1 MINPFRNLKL
11 KTKLIIGFAILVFTF
26 IASSALVYNA
36 VNNSQKI
43 ISNLYAGKGEDVVVL
58 DQLNEIITKSKEYTF
73 NWVYVGTKEDT
84 KALLIEIHDT
94 KYNEIKGSLEA
105 IMGDWSQET
114 KDSITMVLAD
124 FEQIMLNQKS
134 VMESLSSFESYSDP
148 LTMFETED
156 LMESTIAPASESVA
170 KSLDML
176 IAIKSTEGATIQV
189 VKIINQSKTT
199 IIISAITVFV
209 LAVIIT
215 LVISSNITSRI
226 NNAIDII
233 KAMANGDLT
242 QQITVS
248 NNDEIGAMINQFL
261 IMTDR
266 MKDALGV
273 IFATSDA
280 IGTSST
286 KIKDT
291 SKQTS
296 LGATEQA
303 ASAEE
308 VAASMEE
315 MSANI
320 QQNTENAQQTEKIA
334 IQASDDIQEGNSAVA
349 QTVTSMKTIADK
361 ISIIEEIARQTN
373 LLALNAAVEAAR
385 AGEHGKGFAVVAAE
399 VRKLAERSQEAATEI
414 NDLTSSSLKISEKA
428 GNLLEAIVPNID
440 KTAKLVQEITAASK
454 EQNSG
459 AEQVNNALQELNN
472 VVQKNAAASEEI
484 THNADD
490 LSYKGNELKEAIS
503 FFKIDDAAI
512 RKGIN
517 ATGGSTTSSN
527 SPAASATIVQPV
539 ARPIQQPQYQT
550 HEAPDKNAGFE
561 IKLDDNLGVDD
572 EYEKF

>member
-11 KTKLIIGFAILVFTF
+11 KAKLIIGFAILVFTF

-36 VNNSQKI
+36 VNNSQDI
-43 ISNLYAGKGEDVVVL
+43 ISNLYAGRGEDVLVL
-58 DQLNEIITKSKEYTF
+58 DEFNDLITKSKEYTF

-84 KALLIEIHDT
+84 KVMLIEIHDSR
-94 KYNEIKGSLEA
+94 YVAIKSQLET
-105 IMGDWSQET
+105 IMTAWSQET
-114 KDSITMVLAD
+114 KDTLTTLIAGFDEVVIA
-124 FEQIMLNQKS
+124 QVS
-134 VMESLSSFESYSDP
+134 VMQALSSFESYNDP

-156 LMESTIAPASESVA
+156 LMESTIAPTTEQLT
-170 KSLDML
+170 KTLDRL
-176 IAIKSTEGATIQV
+176 IAIKSTEGATIKV
-189 VKIINQSKTT
+189 VDIINQSKTT
-199 IIISAITVFV
+199 IIVSAIVVFV
-209 LAVIIT
+209 LAVIIA
-215 LVISSNITSRI
+215 LFIASSITKRI
-226 NNAIDII
+226 GDAIGTI

-242 QQITVS
+242 QQIVVT
-248 NNDEIGAMINQFL
+248 NNDEIGEMINQFL

-266 MKDALGV
+266 LKDAIGV
-273 IFATSDA
+273 IFATSDS
-280 IGTSST
+280 IGISSS

-334 IQASDDIQEGNSAVA
+334 IQASEDIQEGNSAVA
-349 QTVTSMKTIADK
+349 QTVDSMKTIASK

-399 VRKLAERSQEAATEI
+399 VRKLAERSQEAANEI

-440 KTAKLVQEITAASK
+440 KTARLVQEITAASK

-472 VVQKNAAASEEI
+472 VVQRNASASEEI
-484 THNADD
+484 AHNADD
-490 LSYKGNELKEAIS
+490 LSNKGNQLKDAIS
-503 FFKIDDAAI
+503 FFKIDDVAI
-512 RKGIN
+512 RKGIL
-517 ATGGSTTSSN
+517 ATGDAEKISASKKNESYTSGQAKAEQASREETSSQEN
-527 SPAASATIVQPV
+527 TGI
-539 ARPIQQPQYQT
+539 
-550 HEAPDKNAGFE
+550 E
-561 IKLDDNLGVDD
+561 IKLDGNDGADD

>member
-11 KTKLIIGFAILVFTF
+11 KAKLIIGFAILVFTF

-36 VNNSQKI
+36 VNNSQDI

-58 DQLNEIITKSKEYTF
+58 DEFNELVSKSKEYTF

-84 KALLIEIHDT
+84 KVMLIEIHDS
-94 KYNEIKGSLEA
+94 KYADIKAQLESM
-105 IMGDWSQET
+105 ITDWSQET
-114 KDSITMVLAD
+114 KDTLTKIMVD
-124 FEQIMLNQKS
+124 FDEVMVAQVS
-134 VMESLSSFESYSDP
+134 VMQSLSSFESYNDP

-156 LMESTIAPASESVA
+156 LMESTIAPSTEHLK
-170 KSLDML
+170 KSLDRL
-176 IAIKSTEGATIQV
+176 VAIKSTEGATIKV
-189 VKIINQSKTT
+189 VDIINQSKTT
-199 IIISAITVFV
+199 IIVSAIVVFI
-209 LAVIIT
+209 LAVIIALIIASSIT
-215 LVISSNITSRI
+215 NRISD
-226 NNAIDII
+226 AIETI

-242 QQITVS
+242 QTIVVS
-248 NNDEIGAMINQFL
+248 NNDEIGEMINQFL

-266 MKDALGV
+266 LKDAIGV
-273 IFATSDA
+273 IFATSDS
-280 IGTSST
+280 IGTSSA
-286 KIKDT
+286 KIKDS

-334 IQASDDIQEGNSAVA
+334 IQASEDIQEGNSAVA
-349 QTVTSMKTIADK
+349 QTVDSMKTIASK

-399 VRKLAERSQEAATEI
+399 VRKLAERSQEAANEI

-440 KTAKLVQEITAASK
+440 KTARLVQEITAASK

-472 VVQKNAAASEEI
+472 VVQRNASASEEI
-484 THNADD
+484 AHNADD
-490 LSYKGNELKEAIS
+490 LSNKGNQLKEAIS

-512 RKGIN
+512 RKGIL
-517 ATGGSTTSSN
+517 ATGSDAQPSTTTSTPSSP
-527 SPAASATIVQPV
+527 SPVT
-539 ARPIQQPQYQT
+539 QQPSDSQLT
-550 HEAPDKNAGFE
+550 EENAGVE
-561 IKLDDNLGVDD
+561 IKLDGNDGMDD

>member
-1 MINPFRNLKL
+1 MINPFKNLKL
-11 KTKLIIGFAILVFTF
+11 KAKLIIGFAILVFTF

-36 VNNSQKI
+36 VNNSQNI

-58 DQLNEIITKSKEYTF
+58 DEFNELVSKSKEYTF

-84 KALLIEIHDT
+84 KVKLIEIHDSQYADV
-94 KYNEIKGSLEA
+94 KARLESM
-105 IMGDWSQET
+105 IVDWSPET
-114 KDSITMVLAD
+114 KDTLTTIITNFDVVMEA
-124 FEQIMLNQKS
+124 QTS
-134 VMESLSSFESYSDP
+134 VMQSLSSFESYNDP
-148 LTMFETED
+148 LTLFETED
-156 LMESTIAPASESVA
+156 LMESTIAPSTEHLK
-170 KSLDML
+170 KSLDRL
-176 IAIKSTEGATIQV
+176 VAIKSTEGATIKV
-189 VKIINQSKTT
+189 VDIINQSKTT
-199 IIISAITVFV
+199 IIISAIVVFI
-209 LAVIIT
+209 LAVIIA
-215 LVISSNITSRI
+215 LYIASSITKRI
-226 NNAIDII
+226 GDAIETI

-242 QQITVS
+242 QTIVVS
-248 NNDEIGAMINQFL
+248 NNDEIGEMINQFL

-266 MKDALGV
+266 LKDAIGV
-273 IFATSDA
+273 IFATSDS
-280 IGTSST
+280 IGTSSA
-286 KIKDT
+286 KIKDS

-334 IQASDDIQEGNSAVA
+334 IQASEDIQEGNSAVA
-349 QTVTSMKTIADK
+349 QTVDSMKTIASK

-399 VRKLAERSQEAATEI
+399 VRKLAERSQEAANEI

-440 KTAKLVQEITAASK
+440 KTARLVQEITAASK

-472 VVQKNAAASEEI
+472 VVQRNASASEEI
-484 THNADD
+484 AHNADD
-490 LSYKGNELKEAIS
+490 LSNKGNQLKEAIS

-512 RKGIN
+512 RKGILASN
-517 ATGGSTTSSN
+517 TASQASVTSSTSSAAAPTTQE
-527 SPAASATIVQPV
+527 SPESNIAQG
-539 ARPIQQPQYQT
+539 
-550 HEAPDKNAGFE
+550 NAGVE
-561 IKLDDNLGVDD
+561 IKLDGNDGMDD
-572 EYEKF
+572 KYEKF

>member
-11 KTKLIIGFAILVFTF
+11 SAKLVIGFSILVFTF

-58 DQLNEIITKSKEYTF
+58 EEFNELITKSKEYTF

-84 KALLIEIHDT
+84 KVLLIEIHDT
-94 KYNEIKGSLEA
+94 RYTDIKGSLEN
-105 IMGDWSQET
+105 MVSDWSQET
-114 KDSITMVLAD
+114 RDTLTMVMTAFD
-124 FEQIMLNQKS
+124 EVMVAQAS
-134 VMESLSSFESYSDP
+134 VMGSLSSFESYNDP

-156 LMESTIAPASESVA
+156 LMESTIAPTTERLA
-170 KSLDML
+170 KSLNRL
-176 IAIKSTEGATIQV
+176 IGIKSTEGATIQV
-189 VKIINQSKTT
+189 TKIIEQSKTT
-199 IIISAITVFV
+199 IIISSIFVFV
-209 LAVIIT
+209 LAVII
-215 LVISSNITSRI
+215 IIIMSRNIASRI
-226 NNAIDII
+226 NWAIGTI

-242 QQITVS
+242 QKIEVS
-248 NNDEIGAMINQFL
+248 NNDEIGSMINQFL

-266 MKDALGV
+266 LKDAIGV
-273 IFATSDA
+273 IFATSDS
-280 IGTSST
+280 IGVSSS

-349 QTVTSMKTIADK
+349 QTVDSMKTIASK

-399 VRKLAERSQEAATEI
+399 VRKLAERSQEAANEI
-414 NDLTSSSLKISEKA
+414 NDLTTSSLKISEKA

-440 KTAKLVQEITAASK
+440 KTARLVQEITAASK

-472 VVQKNAAASEEI
+472 VVQRNASASEEI
-484 THNADD
+484 AHNADD
-490 LSYKGNELKEAIS
+490 LSNKGNQLKDAIS

-512 RKGIN
+512 RKGIL
-517 ATGGSTTSSN
+517 ATGADGKIASSNQDTYTAAPVASDESASVETSS
-527 SPAASATIVQPV
+527 T
-539 ARPIQQPQYQT
+539 QQ
-550 HEAPDKNAGFE
+550 DNKGIE
-561 IKLDDNLGVDD
+561 IKLDAGGGTDD

>member
-1 MINPFRNLKL
+1 
-11 KTKLIIGFAILVFTF
+11 VFTF

-36 VNNSQKI
+36 VNNSQDI

-58 DQLNEIITKSKEYTF
+58 DEFNELVSKSKEYTF

-84 KALLIEIHDT
+84 KVMLIEIHDS
-94 KYNEIKGSLEA
+94 KYAEIKAQLES
-105 IMGDWSQET
+105 MMTDWSQET
-114 KDSITMVLAD
+114 KDTLTKIMTDFDEVMVA
-124 FEQIMLNQKS
+124 QVS
-134 VMESLSSFESYSDP
+134 VMQSLSSFESYNDP

-156 LMESTIAPASESVA
+156 LMESTIAPSTELLK
-170 KSLDML
+170 KSLDRL
-176 IAIKSTEGATIQV
+176 VAIKSTEGATIKV
-189 VKIINQSKTT
+189 VDIINQSKTT
-199 IIISAITVFV
+199 IIVSAIVVFI
-209 LAVIIT
+209 LAVIIALIIASSIT
-215 LVISSNITSRI
+215 NRISD
-226 NNAIDII
+226 AIETI

-242 QQITVS
+242 QTIVVS
-248 NNDEIGAMINQFL
+248 NNDEIGEMINQFL

-266 MKDALGV
+266 LKDAIGV
-273 IFATSDA
+273 IFATSDS
-280 IGTSST
+280 IGTSSA
-286 KIKDT
+286 KIKDS

-334 IQASDDIQEGNSAVA
+334 IQASEDIQEGNSAVA
-349 QTVTSMKTIADK
+349 QTVDSMKTIASK

-399 VRKLAERSQEAATEI
+399 VRKLAERSQEAANEI

-440 KTAKLVQEITAASK
+440 KTARLVQEITAASK

-472 VVQKNAAASEEI
+472 VVQRNASASEEI
-484 THNADD
+484 AHNADD
-490 LSYKGNELKEAIS
+490 LSNKGNQLKEAIS

-512 RKGIN
+512 RKGIL
-517 ATGGSTTSSN
+517 ATGSEVQPSTSS
-527 SPAASATIVQPV
+527 AATSSSATPTS
-539 ARPIQQPQYQT
+539 QQPSDAHITQ
-550 HEAPDKNAGFE
+550 ENAGVE
-561 IKLDDNLGVDD
+561 IKLDGNDGIDD

>member
-11 KTKLIIGFAILVFTF
+11 SAKLVIGFSILVFTF

-58 DQLNEIITKSKEYTF
+58 EEFNELITKSKEYTF

-84 KALLIEIHDT
+84 KVLLIEIHDT
-94 KYNEIKGSLEA
+94 RYTDIKGSLEN
-105 IMGDWSQET
+105 MVSDWSQET
-114 KDSITMVLAD
+114 RDTLTMVMTD
-124 FEQIMLNQKS
+124 FDEVMVAQAS
-134 VMESLSSFESYSDP
+134 VMGSLSSFESYNDP

-156 LMESTIAPASESVA
+156 LMESTIAPTTERLA
-170 KSLDML
+170 KSLNRL
-176 IAIKSTEGATIQV
+176 IGIKSTEGATIQV
-189 VKIINQSKTT
+189 TKIIEQSKTT
-199 IIISAITVFV
+199 IIISSIFVFV
-209 LAVIIT
+209 LAVII
-215 LVISSNITSRI
+215 IIIMSRNIASRI
-226 NNAIDII
+226 NWAIGTI

-242 QQITVS
+242 QKIEVS
-248 NNDEIGAMINQFL
+248 NNDEIGSMINQFL

-266 MKDALGV
+266 LKDAIGV
-273 IFATSDA
+273 IFATSDS
-280 IGTSST
+280 IGVSSS

-349 QTVTSMKTIADK
+349 QTVDSMKTIASK

-399 VRKLAERSQEAATEI
+399 VRKLAERSQEAANEI

-440 KTAKLVQEITAASK
+440 KTARLVQEITAASK

-472 VVQKNAAASEEI
+472 VVQRNASASEEI
-484 THNADD
+484 AHNADD
-490 LSYKGNELKEAIS
+490 LSNKGNQLKDAIS

-512 RKGIN
+512 RKGIL
-517 ATGGSTTSSN
+517 ATGADAKIASSNQDTYSAAPVASDESASVETSS
-527 SPAASATIVQPV
+527 T
-539 ARPIQQPQYQT
+539 QQ
-550 HEAPDKNAGFE
+550 DNKGIE
-561 IKLDDNLGVDD
+561 IKLDAGGGTDD

>member
-1 MINPFRNLKL
+1 MINPFRNLTL
-11 KTKLIIGFAILVFTF
+11 KAKLIFGFAVLVVTF
-26 IASSALVYNA
+26 IASSALVYVA
-36 VNNSQKI
+36 VNNSQNI
-43 ISNLYAGKGEDVVVL
+43 ISNLYAGKSDDVVVL
-58 DQLNEIITKSKEYTF
+58 DSFNELITKSKEYTF

-84 KALLIEIHDT
+84 KVLLIEIHDT
-94 KYNEIKGSLEA
+94 RYGEIKTSLETLMA
-105 IMGDWSQET
+105 DWSEET
-114 KDSITMVLAD
+114 KDTLVSVIAGFDEVIAA
-124 FEQIMLNQKS
+124 QSS
-134 VMESLSSFESYSDP
+134 VMGSLSSFESYNDP

-156 LMESTIAPASESVA
+156 LMESTIAPGTEGLT
-170 KSLDML
+170 KTLDRL
-176 IAIKSTEGATIQV
+176 IAIKSTEGATIKV
-189 VKIINQSKTT
+189 NEIIEQSKGT
-199 IIISAITVFV
+199 IVISGIVV
-209 LAVIIT
+209 LILAVIIALYIAGSMT
-215 LVISSNITSRI
+215 RRI
-226 NNAIDII
+226 NEAINTI

-242 QQITVS
+242 QKIVIS
-248 NNDEIGAMINQFL
+248 SNDEIGEMINQFL

-266 MKDALGV
+266 LKDAIGI
-273 IFATSDA
+273 IFATSDS
-280 IGTSST
+280 IGTSSA
-286 KIKDT
+286 KIKDS

-334 IQASDDIQEGNSAVA
+334 IQASEDIKEGNSAVA
-349 QTVTSMKTIADK
+349 QTVNSMKTIADK

-428 GNLLEAIVPNID
+428 GKLLEEIVPNID
-440 KTAKLVQEITAASK
+440 KTSRLVQEITAASK

-472 VVQKNAAASEEI
+472 VVQRNASASEEI
-484 THNADD
+484 AHNADD
-490 LSYKGNELKEAIS
+490 LSHKGNELKEAIS

-512 RKGIN
+512 RKGIL
-517 ATGGSTTSSN
+517 STSS
-527 SPAASATIVQPV
+527 SANTQNKSTPKKV
-539 ARPIQQPQYQT
+539 T
-550 HEAPDKNAGFE
+550 TPDPEPSVEPTGKVEEVDSAKGDKGVE
-561 IKLDDNLGVDD
+561 IKLDEGMDD

>member
-11 KTKLIIGFAILVFTF
+11 KAKLVVGFAILVFTF

-36 VNNSQKI
+36 VNNSQDI
-43 ISNLYAGKGEDVVVL
+43 ISNLYAGKGEEVVVL
-58 DQLNEIITKSKEYTF
+58 ENFNELITKSKEYTF

-84 KALLIEIHDT
+84 KVLLIEIHDT
-94 KYNEIKGSLEA
+94 KYQEIKTSLEG
-105 IMGDWSQET
+105 IIEGWSSST
-114 KDSITMVLAD
+114 KDTLTSVITSFDNVMIA
-124 FEQIMLNQKS
+124 QAS
-134 VMESLSSFESYSDP
+134 VMASLSSFESYNDP

-156 LMESTIAPASESVA
+156 LMESTIAPNTEHLT
-170 KSLDML
+170 KTLDRL

-189 VKIINQSKTT
+189 TEIIEQSKTT
-199 IIISAITVFV
+199 IIISAIIVFV
-209 LAVIIT
+209 LAVIIALFIAGSIT
-215 LVISSNITSRI
+215 ARISE
-226 NNAIDII
+226 AIGTI

-242 QQITVS
+242 QKIVVS
-248 NNDEIGAMINQFL
+248 NNDEIGEMINQFL

-266 MKDALGV
+266 LKDAIGV
-273 IFATSDA
+273 IFATSDS
-280 IGTSST
+280 IGISSS

-334 IQASDDIQEGNSAVA
+334 IQASEDIQEGNSAVA
-349 QTVTSMKTIADK
+349 QTVDSMKTIADK

-399 VRKLAERSQEAATEI
+399 VRKLAERSQEAANEI

-428 GNLLEAIVPNID
+428 GNLLVAIVPNID

-472 VVQKNAAASEEI
+472 VVQRNASASEEI
-484 THNADD
+484 AHNADD
-490 LSYKGNELKEAIS
+490 LSTKGNQLKDAIS

-512 RKGIN
+512 RKGIL
-517 ATGGSTTSSN
+517 ATNDTTTVNQDSAQHVT
-527 SPAASATIVQPV
+527 AAAPM
-539 ARPIQQPQYQT
+539 PE
-550 HEAPDKNAGFE
+550 EAPSREASSKENSGVE
-561 IKLDDNLGVDD
+561 IKLDGNLGADD

>member
-1 MINPFRNLKL
+1 MINPFRNLKI
-11 KTKLIIGFAILVFTF
+11 KAKLLIGFAILVFTF

-36 VNNSQKI
+36 VNNSQNI
-43 ISNLYAGKGEDVVVL
+43 ISNLYAGKGTDVVVL
-58 DQLNEIITKSKEYTF
+58 GEFNNLITKSKEYTF

-84 KALLIEIHDT
+84 KVLLIEIHDV
-94 KYNEIKGSLEA
+94 KYSALKTSMESMA
-105 IMGDWSQET
+105 SDWSQKTRDTLTALIANFDET
-114 KDSITMVLAD
+114 MMAQASIM
-124 FEQIMLNQKS
+124 Q
-134 VMESLSSFESYSDP
+134 SLSSFESYNDP

-156 LMESTIAPASESVA
+156 LMESTIAPSTEQLNST
-170 KSLDML
+170 LERL
-176 IAIKSTEGATIQV
+176 IAIKSTEGATLKV
-189 VKIINQSKTT
+189 VEIINQSKTT
-199 IIISAITVFV
+199 IIISAIVVFI
-209 LAVIIT
+209 LAVVIALFIASSIT
-215 LVISSNITSRI
+215 KRI
-226 NNAIDII
+226 NHAIDTI

-242 QQITVS
+242 QKITIS
-248 NNDEIGAMINQFL
+248 NNDEVGEMINQFL

-266 MKDALGV
+266 LKDAMGL
-273 IFATSDA
+273 IFATSDS
-280 IGTSST
+280 IRTSSA
-286 KIKDT
+286 KIKDS

-334 IQASDDIQEGNSAVA
+334 IQASDDIKEGNSAVA
-349 QTVTSMKTIADK
+349 QTVDSMKTIADK

-399 VRKLAERSQEAATEI
+399 VRKLAERSQEAANEI

-440 KTAKLVQEITAASK
+440 KTARLVQEITAASK

-472 VVQKNAAASEEI
+472 VVQRNASASEEI
-484 THNADD
+484 AHNADD
-490 LSYKGNELKEAIS
+490 LSNKGNQLKDAIS

-512 RKGIN
+512 RKGLIATNNISKKAPEMASQTTDNSSISNTNVKMDMSQKNEGVEIN
-517 ATGGSTTSSN
+517 
-527 SPAASATIVQPV
+527 
-539 ARPIQQPQYQT
+539 
-550 HEAPDKNAGFE
+550 
-561 IKLDDNLGVDD
+561 LDGMDD
-572 EYEKF
+572 AYEKF

>member
-11 KTKLIIGFAILVFTF
+11 RMKLIIGFAILVFTF
-26 IASSALVYNA
+26 VASSALVYNA

-43 ISNLYAGKGEDVVVL
+43 ITNLYAGKSEDVLAL
-58 DQLNEIITKSKEYTF
+58 DEFNDLIKKSKEYTF

-84 KALLIEIHDT
+84 KVLLIEIHES
-94 KYNEIKGSLEA
+94 KYKDLKAKLEGL
-105 IMGDWSQET
+105 MPEWSKET
-114 KDSITMVLAD
+114 KDTLTHVIQEFDKLMEA
-124 FEQIMLNQKS
+124 QNS
-134 VMESLSSFESYSDP
+134 VMQSLSSFESYNDP

-156 LMESTIAPASESVA
+156 LMESTIAPQTEELT
-170 KSLDML
+170 KKLDRL
-176 IAIKSTEGATIQV
+176 IAIKSTEGATIKV
-189 VKIINQSKTT
+189 VDIINQSKTT
-199 IIISAITVFV
+199 IIISAVIVFI
-209 LAVIIT
+209 LAVVIALFISNSIT
-215 LVISSNITSRI
+215 NRIGEAIST
-226 NNAIDII
+226 I

-242 QQITVS
+242 QKITVS
-248 NNDEIGAMINQFL
+248 NNDEIGEMINQFL

-266 MKDALGV
+266 LKDAIGV
-273 IFATSDA
+273 IFATSDS
-280 IGTSST
+280 IGISSA
-286 KIKDT
+286 KIKES

-334 IQASDDIQEGNSAVA
+334 IQASEDIQEGNSAVA
-349 QTVTSMKTIADK
+349 QTVDSMKTIADK

-399 VRKLAERSQEAATEI
+399 VRKLAERSQEAANEI

-440 KTAKLVQEITAASK
+440 KTARLVQEITAASK

-472 VVQKNAAASEEI
+472 VVQRNASASEEI
-484 THNADD
+484 AHNADD
-490 LSYKGNELKEAIS
+490 LSKKGAELKQAIS

-512 RKGIN
+512 RKGVL
-517 ATGGSTTSSN
+517 ATSGTHEE
-527 SPAASATIVQPV
+527 PAANDTPPEV
-539 ARPIQQPQYQT
+539 APA
-550 HEAPDKNAGFE
+550 APAESVEPTTTDTTGVE
-561 IKLDDNLGVDD
+561 IKLDDSEDD

>member
-11 KTKLIIGFAILVFTF
+11 SAKLVIGFSILVFTF

-58 DQLNEIITKSKEYTF
+58 EEFNELITKSKEYTF

-84 KALLIEIHDT
+84 KVLLIEIHDT
-94 KYNEIKGSLEA
+94 RYTDIKGSLEN
-105 IMGDWSQET
+105 MVSDWSQET
-114 KDSITMVLAD
+114 RDTLTMVMTD
-124 FEQIMLNQKS
+124 FDEVMVAQAS
-134 VMESLSSFESYSDP
+134 VMGSLSSFESYNDP

-156 LMESTIAPASESVA
+156 LMESTIAPTTERLA
-170 KSLDML
+170 KSLNRL
-176 IAIKSTEGATIQV
+176 IGIKSTEGATIQV
-189 VKIINQSKTT
+189 TKIIEQSKTT
-199 IIISAITVFV
+199 IIISSIFVFV
-209 LAVIIT
+209 LAVII
-215 LVISSNITSRI
+215 IIIMSRNIASRI
-226 NNAIDII
+226 NWAIGTI

-242 QQITVS
+242 QKIEVS
-248 NNDEIGAMINQFL
+248 NNDEIGSMINQFL

-266 MKDALGV
+266 LKDAIGV
-273 IFATSDA
+273 IFATSDS
-280 IGTSST
+280 IGVSSS

-349 QTVTSMKTIADK
+349 QTVDSMKTIASK

-399 VRKLAERSQEAATEI
+399 VRKLAERSQEAANEI
-414 NDLTSSSLKISEKA
+414 NDLTTSSLKISEKA

-440 KTAKLVQEITAASK
+440 KTARLVQEITAASK

-472 VVQKNAAASEEI
+472 VVQRNASASEEI
-484 THNADD
+484 AHNADD
-490 LSYKGNELKEAIS
+490 LSNKGNQLKDAIS

-512 RKGIN
+512 RKGIL
-517 ATGGSTTSSN
+517 ATGADGKIASSNQDTYTAAPVASDESASVETSS
-527 SPAASATIVQPV
+527 T
-539 ARPIQQPQYQT
+539 QQ
-550 HEAPDKNAGFE
+550 DNKGIE
-561 IKLDDNLGVDD
+561 IKLDAGGGTDD

>member
-11 KTKLIIGFAILVFTF
+11 KAKLILGFAVLVFTF

-43 ISNLYAGKGEDVVVL
+43 ISNLYAGKGEDVVL
-58 DQLNEIITKSKEYTF
+58 LEEFNELITKSKEYTF

-84 KALLIEIHDT
+84 KVLLIEIHDT
-94 KYNEIKGSLEA
+94 KYSEMKTNLEA
-105 IMGDWSQET
+105 LIPNWSQET
-114 KDSITMVLAD
+114 RDTVVSVLAD
-124 FEQIMLNQKS
+124 FEGVVEAQNS
-134 VMESLSSFESYSDP
+134 VMQSLSSFESYNDP

-156 LMESTIAPASESVA
+156 LMESTIAPTTENLT
-170 KSLDML
+170 KKLDRL

-189 VKIINQSKTT
+189 VNIINQSKTT
-199 IIISAITVFV
+199 IIISAVVVFA
-209 LAVIIT
+209 LAVIIS
-215 LVISSNITSRI
+215 LILAGGITKRI
-226 NNAIDII
+226 NEAIETI

-248 NNDEIGAMINQFL
+248 NNDEIGEMINQFL

-266 MKDALGV
+266 LKDAIGV
-273 IFATSDA
+273 IFATSDS
-280 IGTSST
+280 IGSSSS

-334 IQASDDIQEGNSAVA
+334 IQASEDIQEGNSAVA
-349 QTVTSMKTIADK
+349 QTVDSMKTIADK

-399 VRKLAERSQEAATEI
+399 VRKLAERSQEAANEI

-428 GNLLEAIVPNID
+428 GNLLVAIVPNID
-440 KTAKLVQEITAASK
+440 KTARLVQEITAASK

-472 VVQKNAAASEEI
+472 VVQRNASASEEI
-484 THNADD
+484 AHNADD
-490 LSYKGNELKEAIS
+490 LSNKGNQLKDAIS

-512 RKGIN
+512 RKGLL
-517 ATGGSTTSSN
+517 ATNTS
-527 SPAASATIVQPV
+527 ASEASKSSG
-539 ARPIQQPQYQT
+539 AQYT
-550 HEAPDKNAGFE
+550 APTVKSSSEPMDISSDSGVE
-561 IKLDDNLGVDD
+561 IKLDATEGMDD

>member
-1 MINPFRNLKL
+1 MINPFKNLKL
-11 KTKLIIGFAILVFTF
+11 KAKLIIGFAILVFTF

-36 VNNSQKI
+36 VNNSQDI
-43 ISNLYAGKGEDVVVL
+43 ISNLYAGKSDDVVAL
-58 DQLNEIITKSKEYTF
+58 GELGDLITKSKEYTF
-73 NWVYVGTKEDT
+73 NWVYVGTLEESKI
-84 KALLIEIHDT
+84 KLIEVHDT
-94 KYNEIKGSLEA
+94 KYGEIKGKLETL
-105 IMGDWSQET
+105 MESWSPET
-114 KDSITMVLAD
+114 KDSLTMIIASFD
-124 FEQIMLNQKS
+124 EIMTSQKS
-134 VMESLSSFESYSDP
+134 VMESLFSFESYNDP

-156 LMESTIAPASESVA
+156 IMATIGLQTENLLKNISR
-170 KSLDML
+170 L
-176 IAIKSTEGATIQV
+176 IGVKSTEGATIKV
-189 VKIINQSKTT
+189 VEIINQSKTT
-199 IIISAITVFV
+199 IIISGITVFI
-209 LAVIIT
+209 LAVIIA
-215 LVISSNITSRI
+215 LIIANSITKRI
-226 NNAIDII
+226 GEAIETI

-242 QQITVS
+242 QQITVT
-248 NNDEIGAMINQFL
+248 NNDEIGDMINQFL

-266 MKDALGV
+266 LKDAIGV
-273 IFATSDA
+273 IFATSDS
-280 IGTSST
+280 IGTSSS
-286 KIKDT
+286 KIKES

-334 IQASDDIQEGNSAVA
+334 IQASEDIQEGNSAVA
-349 QTVTSMKTIADK
+349 QTVDSMKTIAGK

-399 VRKLAERSQEAATEI
+399 VRKLAERSQEAANEI

-440 KTAKLVQEITAASK
+440 KTARLVQEITAASK

-472 VVQKNAAASEEI
+472 VVQRNASASEEI
-484 THNADD
+484 AHNADD
-490 LSYKGNELKEAIS
+490 LSNKGNQLKDAIS
-503 FFKIDDAAI
+503 FFKIDEAAI
-512 RKGIN
+512 RKGVL
-517 ATGGSTTSSN
+517 ATNSGSEKGVHQPISTPQTANTTETPQKASTT
-527 SPAASATIVQPV
+527 Q
-539 ARPIQQPQYQT
+539 
-550 HEAPDKNAGFE
+550 ENAGVE
-561 IKLDDNLGVDD
+561 IKLDGNESIDD

>member
-11 KTKLIIGFAILVFTF
+11 KAKLVIGFAILVFTF

-36 VNNSQKI
+36 VNNSQEI
-43 ISNLYAGKGEDVVVL
+43 ISNLYAGKSEDVVTL
-58 DQLNEIITKSKEYTF
+58 DSFNELITKSKEYTF

-84 KALLIEIHDT
+84 KVLLIEIHES
-94 KYNEIKGSLEA
+94 KYAEIKQSLES
-105 IMGDWSQET
+105 IMTNWSQET
-114 KDSITMVLAD
+114 KDTLITVLTSFDEVINA
-124 FEQIMLNQKS
+124 QSS
-134 VMESLSSFESYSDP
+134 VMGSLSSFESYNDP

-156 LMESTIAPASESVA
+156 LMESTIAPATEHLT
-170 KSLDML
+170 KTLDRL

-189 VKIINQSKTT
+189 TQIIEQSKTT
-199 IIISAITVFV
+199 IIISAVVVFI
-209 LAVIIT
+209 LAVIISLILAGGIT
-215 LVISSNITSRI
+215 KRISE
-226 NNAIDII
+226 AIGTI

-242 QQITVS
+242 QQIVVS
-248 NNDEIGAMINQFL
+248 NNDEIGEMINQFL

-266 MKDALGV
+266 LKDAIGV
-273 IFATSDA
+273 IFATSDS
-280 IGTSST
+280 IGTSSA

-334 IQASDDIQEGNSAVA
+334 IQASEDIQEGNSAVA
-349 QTVTSMKTIADK
+349 QTVNSMKTIADK

-399 VRKLAERSQEAATEI
+399 VRKLAERSQEAANEI

-440 KTAKLVQEITAASK
+440 KTARLVQEITAASK

-472 VVQKNAAASEEI
+472 VVQKNASASEEI

-490 LSYKGNELKEAIS
+490 LSHKGDQLKEAIS

-512 RKGIN
+512 RKGIL
-517 ATGGSTTSSN
+517 ATGSSE
-527 SPAASATIVQPV
+527 SEEKPVKSKTAATPKPV
-539 ARPIQQPQYQT
+539 IETKSQEPQSSQ
-550 HEAPDKNAGFE
+550 ENKGVE
-561 IKLDDNLGVDD
+561 IKLDVSSGLDD

>member
-11 KTKLIIGFAILVFTF
+11 KAKLIIGFAILVFTF

-36 VNNSQKI
+36 VNNSQDI
-43 ISNLYAGKGEDVVVL
+43 ISNLYAGRGEDVVVL
-58 DQLNEIITKSKEYTF
+58 DEFNNLITKSKEYTF

-84 KALLIEIHDT
+84 KVMLIEIHDT
-94 KYNEIKGSLEA
+94 RYDAIKSKLET
-105 IMGDWSQET
+105 IMADWSQET
-114 KDSITMVLAD
+114 KDTLTSLITNFDEVIAA
-124 FEQIMLNQKS
+124 QAS
-134 VMESLSSFESYSDP
+134 VMQSLSSFESYNDP

-156 LMESTIAPASESVA
+156 LMESTIAPTTEQLT
-170 KSLDML
+170 KTLDRL
-176 IAIKSTEGATIQV
+176 IAIKSTEGATIKV
-189 VKIINQSKTT
+189 VDIINQSKTT
-199 IIISAITVFV
+199 IIVSAIAVFI
-209 LAVIIT
+209 LAVIIA
-215 LVISSNITSRI
+215 LFIASSITKRI
-226 NNAIDII
+226 GDAIETI

-242 QQITVS
+242 QKIVVS
-248 NNDEIGAMINQFL
+248 NNDEIGEMINQFL

-266 MKDALGV
+266 LKDAIGV
-273 IFATSDA
+273 IFATSDS
-280 IGTSST
+280 IGISSS
-286 KIKDT
+286 KIKDS

-334 IQASDDIQEGNSAVA
+334 IQASEDIQEGNAAVA
-349 QTVTSMKTIADK
+349 QTVDSMKTIADK

-399 VRKLAERSQEAATEI
+399 VRKLAERSQEAANEI

-440 KTAKLVQEITAASK
+440 KTARLVQEITAASK

-472 VVQKNAAASEEI
+472 VVQRNASASEEI
-484 THNADD
+484 AHNADD
-490 LSYKGNELKEAIS
+490 LSNKGNQLKEAIS
-503 FFKIDDAAI
+503 FFKIDDIAI
-512 RKGIN
+512 RKGIL
-517 ATGGSTTSSN
+517 ATESEVPSTQSNQNSSTP
-527 SPAASATIVQPV
+527 SQPST
-539 ARPIQQPQYQT
+539 APQQP
-550 HEAPDKNAGFE
+550 APMNIPQENSGVE
-561 IKLDDNLGVDD
+561 IKLDGNDGIDD

>member
-11 KTKLIIGFAILVFTF
+11 KAKLILGFAILVFTF

-36 VNNSQKI
+36 VNNSQDI
-43 ISNLYAGKGEDVVVL
+43 ISNLYAGKGEEVVVL
-58 DQLNEIITKSKEYTF
+58 ENLNELITKSKEYTF

-84 KALLIEIHDT
+84 KVLLIEIHDT
-94 KYNEIKGSLEA
+94 KYAEIKGSLEA
-105 IMGDWSQET
+105 IMEVGWTAAT
-114 KDSITMVLAD
+114 KDTLSAVITSFDNVVEA
-124 FEQIMLNQKS
+124 QAS
-134 VMESLSSFESYSDP
+134 VMSALSSFESYNDP

-156 LMESTIAPASESVA
+156 LMESTIAPTTEHLT
-170 KSLDML
+170 KTLDRL
-176 IAIKSTEGATIQV
+176 IAIKSTEGATIKV
-189 VKIINQSKTT
+189 TEIIEQSKTT
-199 IIISAITVFV
+199 IIISAIIVFI
-209 LAVIIT
+209 LAVIIA
-215 LVISSNITSRI
+215 LFIARSITARI
-226 NNAIDII
+226 GEAIGTI

-242 QQITVS
+242 QKIVVT
-248 NNDEIGAMINQFL
+248 NNDEIGEMINQFL

-266 MKDALGV
+266 LKDAIGV
-273 IFATSDA
+273 IFATSDS
-280 IGTSST
+280 IGTSSA

-334 IQASDDIQEGNSAVA
+334 IQASEDIQEGNSAVA
-349 QTVTSMKTIADK
+349 QTVDSMKTIASK

-399 VRKLAERSQEAATEI
+399 VRKLAERSQEAANEI
-414 NDLTSSSLKISEKA
+414 NELTSSSLKISEKA

-440 KTAKLVQEITAASK
+440 KTARLVQEITAASK

-472 VVQKNAAASEEI
+472 VVQRNASASEEI
-484 THNADD
+484 AHNADD
-490 LSYKGNELKEAIS
+490 LSNKGNQLKDAIS

-512 RKGIN
+512 RKGIL
-517 ATGGSTTSSN
+517 ATSDTTKVNRGSSTASGTAPMPKEATSS
-527 SPAASATIVQPV
+527 AATAKESAGV
-539 ARPIQQPQYQT
+539 
-550 HEAPDKNAGFE
+550 E
-561 IKLDDNLGVDD
+561 IKLDGNLGADD